1 MGAERGGEG
10 GFRGPHAARIPAD
23 GRFGGSA
30 GLPAVD
36 SQRLLARGHG
46 DLATG
51 RDVFCLFNL
60 VSW

>member
-1 MGAERGGEG
+1 MGTERSGEG
-10 GFRGPHAARIPAD
+10 GFRGPHVAGIPAD

-30 GLPAVD
+30 DLPAVD

-51 RDVFCLFNL
+51 QDVFSLSNL
-60 VSW
+60 VCW